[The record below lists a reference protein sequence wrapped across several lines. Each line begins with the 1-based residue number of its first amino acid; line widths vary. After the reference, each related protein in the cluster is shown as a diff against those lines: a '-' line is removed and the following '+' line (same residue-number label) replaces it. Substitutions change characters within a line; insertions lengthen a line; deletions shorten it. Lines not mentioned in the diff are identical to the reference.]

1 MNAQN
6 FKIYEILYQEH
17 LPDNLEEAFN
27 EDNSSKILEFPIKI
41 NILNLF

>member
-17 LPDNLEEAFN
+17 LPDNLEAFN
-27 EDNSSKILEFPIKI
+27 EDNSSKILEFTTKI
-41 NILNLF
+41 IF